1 MNGRQEFH
9 NDSLMVV
16 SVKIRS
22 ISTCAIKV
30 EQLLFSGENTA
41 SYNAAHP
48 FTIHGYLSR
57 VDDDESSLD
66 VALN

>member
-48 FTIHGYLSR
+48 VTNSWLF
-57 VDDDESSLD
+57 E
-66 VALN
+66 

>member
-22 ISTCAIKV
+22 ISTYAIKV

-48 FTIHGYLSR
+48 VTNSWLF
-57 VDDDESSLD
+57 E
-66 VALN
+66 